1 LITLIERK
9 EIASPILDK
18 PRHVETIELGKKDRG
33 QRAYGDR
40 LNTPCSPFQRCRKLV
55 NKNPDVPHKPSLILA
70 EQWANLK
77 EPKGRYI

>member
-9 EIASPILDK
+9 EKASPILDK

-40 LNTPCSPFQRCRKLV
+40 LNTPCSPLQRCGKLV
-55 NKNPDVPHKPSLILA
+55 NKNPDVPHKPSLMLA
-70 EQWANLK
+70 KQ
-77 EPKGRYI
+77 